1 VFNFVEHFN
10 YYCYYSKDPHE
21 NRPVIH
27 HPVAL
32 RHPISHHI
40 QQDPILVLNANGFT
54 GDSKVGQDCVHPQQM
69 LRKTVLVSTRSVIAS
84 TTADVLADNASNG
97 EEDMEQA
104 SYLSPI
110 DLTIKQYFI
119 FKYFYN

>member
-1 VFNFVEHFN
+1 MLHFVEHFN

-40 QQDPILVLNANGFT
+40 QQNPISVLNANGFT
-54 GDSKVGQDCVHPQQM
+54 GDSKVGQECVHPQQM

-84 TTADVLADNASNG
+84 ATAALADNASNR
-97 EEDMEQA
+97 EENTEQA
-104 SYLSPI
+104 SCLSPI
-110 DLTIKQYFI
+110 DLTIKKNFI